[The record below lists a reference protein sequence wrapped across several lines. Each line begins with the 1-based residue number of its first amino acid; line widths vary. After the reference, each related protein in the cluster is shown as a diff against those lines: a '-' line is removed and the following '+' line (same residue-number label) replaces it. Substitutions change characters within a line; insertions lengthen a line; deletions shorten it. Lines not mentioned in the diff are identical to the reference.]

1 MRRWRNAATTTIVV
15 TIAVALGL
23 TVLLAQIRRAPE
35 TYPWGDTATTS
46 IYALRAARGDLSVG
60 AYSRFHWNHP
70 GPLLYQLLAPLYA
83 LSGYREVSI
92 KWTTLILNISALA
105 WLLRTVRRKAPVLA
119 VTMALALLP
128 LVYREQR
135 LLFWS
140 WNPMVPLLPLALIM
154 ALSAEIAA
162 TGGLESLPLLCG
174 AVSFVVQAH
183 VGFVPV
189 VAAVLATASVLLV
202 WRLRSGRVG
211 CHPPDVVRPIV
222 MSAAVLAALWAVP
235 IAHELTTRPG
245 NLITIARFFHAAARE
260 SRSWSTIFVIFA
272 NQFIGPLAPAWELTT
287 AEASDAVSWPVLALT
302 ALQFPMLAWVGI
314 RAFRRAAVYEGFFAI
329 LCLAASFA
337 GLFAVQS
344 IVGPVSDYLITW
356 IVVVGALSLAV
367 ISAEAIDAIRLSSRV
382 QGPAVGW
389 ALAIYVVA
397 LAILGGSRLMTK
409 QAADA
414 RSIIMRTL
422 AAVLVEYCRAA
433 ALDRPLLRF
442 SDAAWDG
449 ATGVLLQ
456 YYKQGR
462 PIAVPNESL
471 YLVGDPFAA
480 TGQES
485 SEFYL
490 MKESETDIP
499 PGVARYDWLTTYG
512 SYRIVRLYRDAKRP
526 D

>member
-1 MRRWRNAATTTIVV
+1 MTIGVV
-15 TIAVALGL
+15 LGL
-23 TVLLAQIRRAPE
+23 MLLLAQIRRAPE

-105 WLLRTVRRKAPVLA
+105 WLLRIVRRRAPVLA

-154 ALSAEIAA
+154 ALSADIAA
-162 TGGLESLPLLCG
+162 TGSLRSLPLLCG
-174 AVSFVVQAH
+174 VLSFIVQAH

-202 WRLRSGRVG
+202 WSLRSGRVV

-245 NLITIARFFHAAARE
+245 NLITIARFFHAAERE
-260 SRSWSTIFVIFA
+260 SRSWWTVFVIFA
-272 NQFIGPLAPAWELTT
+272 NQFIGPLAPTWELTT
-287 AEASDAVSWPVLALT
+287 AEASDAVSGPVLALT
-302 ALQFPMLAWVGI
+302 AVQFPLLGWVGI
-314 RAFRRAAVYEGFFAI
+314 RAFRRAAVYEGFFAV

-367 ISAEAIDAIRLSSRV
+367 IAAEAIGPWSRARS
-382 QGPAVGW
+382 PAVGW
-389 ALAIYVVA
+389 ALAVYVVA
-397 LAILGGSRLMTK
+397 LATLGGTRLMTK

-422 AAVLVEYCRAA
+422 ASDLAEYCRTA

-456 YYKQGR
+456 YYKQDR

-471 YLVGDPFAA
+471 YLVGNPFAA

-490 MKESETDIP
+490 MKESETIIP

-512 SYRIVRLYRDAKRP
+512 SYRIVRLFRDAKRP